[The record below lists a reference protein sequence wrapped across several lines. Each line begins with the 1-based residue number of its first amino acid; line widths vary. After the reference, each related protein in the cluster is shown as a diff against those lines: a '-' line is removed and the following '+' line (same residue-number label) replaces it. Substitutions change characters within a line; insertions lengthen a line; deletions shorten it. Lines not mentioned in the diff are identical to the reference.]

1 MKRRSHLQML
11 GFFAAIYSASS
22 TATGILKLSSNELS
36 LLPGHPAGELFAEN
50 IGDTPLY
57 LQVDQ
62 ALLTNPGELPERL
75 VPISQVKKPS
85 LLVTPNRL
93 AIAPGQRYKLDIR
106 IVQEVEQDHIWRI
119 TFRPSEHLVLEGEP
133 TKNTT
138 PVFLKVGYG
147 VVIYQKKRL
156 QESVTTRQ
164 NIEATN

>member
-1 MKRRSHLQML
+1 MKKRSHLQIL

-62 ALLTNPGELPERL
+62 ALLTNPGESPEHL
-75 VPISQVKKPS
+75 VPISQVEKPS

-93 AIAPGQRYKLDIR
+93 AIAPGQRYRLDIR
-106 IVQEVEQDHIWRI
+106 IIQQVEQDHIWRI
-119 TFRPSEHLVLEGEP
+119 TFRPREHLVLEGEP
-133 TKNTT
+133 TKKAT
-138 PVFLKVGYG
+138 PVFVKVGYG
-147 VVIYQKKRL
+147 VVIYQKKQPRE
-156 QESVTTRQ
+156 Q
-164 NIEATN
+164 ATIM

>member
-1 MKRRSHLQML
+1 MKKRSHLQML

-50 IGDTPLY
+50 VGDTPLY

-85 LLVTPNRL
+85 LLVTPNRIT
-93 AIAPGQRYKLDIR
+93 IAPGQRYKLNIK
-106 IVQEVEQDHIWRI
+106 IIQQVEQDHIWRI
-119 TFRPSEHLVLEGEP
+119 TFRPSEHLVVEGEP
-133 TKNTT
+133 TKNAT
-138 PVFLKVGYG
+138 PIFFKVGYG
-147 VVIYQKKRL
+147 AVIYQKKRPKEL
-156 QESVTTRQ
+156 VTTRQ
-164 NIEATN
+164 NIEATD